1 MKSDDIEYFEDLVI
15 FALDRKIPVRL
26 CMVDDGPYKG
36 CLGVDINGVVFVQE
50 WEVFENPIHDL
61 DKDKVD
67 QVIEMFKVMK

>member
-1 MKSDDIEYFEDLVI
+1 
-15 FALDRKIPVRL
+15 
-26 CMVDDGPYKG
+26 MVDDGPYKG
-36 CLGVDINGVVFVQE
+36 CLGVDINGVVFVQD